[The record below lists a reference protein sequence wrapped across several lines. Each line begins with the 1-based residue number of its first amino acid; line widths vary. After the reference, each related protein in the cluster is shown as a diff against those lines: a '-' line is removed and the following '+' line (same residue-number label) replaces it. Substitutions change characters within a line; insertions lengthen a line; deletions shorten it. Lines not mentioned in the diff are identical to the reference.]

1 MGYAG
6 GCVTVMP
13 CGMSCFSHAC
23 SSSTTHHM
31 ANATTSWLPARS
43 RSTRA
48 DGPDAR
54 EEAHWNPRS
63 ESAASQFLYPCML
76 ALVRAYSFSWTA
88 CRPSSSMLVELVH
101 ELNGSTC
108 SPSVWANER
117 KWLTGRLQSSSP
129 SVLKSGTVSS
139 SVQEDLLLLAPQLLH
154 LAPLLVVVPLLLL
167 APPLQL

>member
-1 MGYAG
+1 
-6 GCVTVMP
+6 MP

-129 SVLKSGTVSS
+129 SYLSSPFSSGHGRGQVGQAWVHRIIIGSHPRSISGRAHWLRQAHALSMSTPSC
-139 SVQEDLLLLAPQLLH
+139 
-154 LAPLLVVVPLLLL
+154 
-167 APPLQL
+167 